1 MPASPCG
8 VWGLK
13 QSRVSSYCMMKI
25 QPYYCRITST
35 VYLDLMSAIRPALL
49 LLKASASAL
58 ALVLDSHRSQCR
70 GASLGSVPVPSS

>member
-25 QPYYCRITST
+25 QPYKVQQFLCYRSG
-35 VYLDLMSAIRPALL
+35 LRRLL
-49 LLKASASAL
+49 GEYGGIEADRQANSSRQQAA
-58 ALVLDSHRSQCR
+58 ADS
-70 GASLGSVPVPSS
+70 